1 MSLDG
6 ARPIAVIGAM
16 SLLIASGCREDP
28 SARNVPVPAAQL
40 VGIEVSARD
49 ALGWSHRGELS
60 ADLDGDGTAESVLL
74 TSDVQLS
81 PTGAPLWEDGHRW
94 ALVIHDGN
102 DTTLAYA
109 AFVPQGFV
117 EAAVLGPSS
126 AGRREILL
134 QERTPAQLRSISI
147 GYAGPHRATATAA
160 AYYQLEQWLP
170 NSATVR

>member
-1 MSLDG
+1 MRRGG
-6 ARPIAVIGAM
+6 ARAARVIGAM
-16 SLLIASGCREDP
+16 SLLVTGGCREDP
-28 SARNVPVPAAQL
+28 SARNTPVPAARL
-40 VGIEVSARD
+40 VGIEVSSRD

-60 ADLDGDGTAESVLL
+60 TDVDGDGSAELVVLA
-74 TSDVQLS
+74 SDVELS

-94 ALVIHDGN
+94 ALVIRDGN
-102 DTTLAYA
+102 DTTVAYA

-117 EAAVLGPSS
+117 EAAILRPSS
-126 AGRREILL
+126 AGAREILV
-134 QERTPAQLRSISI
+134 QERTPSQLRSISI